1 MAGPVVD
8 ILMYH
13 SISERGGATS
23 IAPKVFAEQM
33 RAIGESGVKVI
44 TLGDYLAAKDGKT
57 TLPPRSVILTFDD
70 GFQDFA
76 ELAWPI
82 MRKLGFRP
90 IVYLPTGY
98 VGRVEG
104 WPGIANPPRSLMGWD
119 TIRALLSE
127 GVDFGSHSVSH
138 PNLDAVDEERL
149 ADELAQSRKVIETRL
164 DRPVPHFAPPYGLAG
179 RNVRSRIATLYASS
193 VGTRMGRAGLDSDPF
208 DLPRI
213 EMHYYRDEARWR
225 AHLAGRANAYLA
237 KRKILRAVK
246 GAVMKPWRGL

>member
-76 ELAWPI
+76 DFA
-82 MRKLGFRP
+82 
-90 IVYLPTGY
+90 
-98 VGRVEG
+98 
-104 WPGIANPPRSLMGWD
+104 
-119 TIRALLSE
+119 ALHA
-127 GVDFGSHSVSH
+127 DHPQQQMFGGDKFVFQF
-138 PNLDAVDEERL
+138 LRFAVR
-149 ADELAQSRKVIETRL
+149 
-164 DRPVPHFAPPYGLAG
+164 
-179 RNVRSRIATLYASS
+179 
-193 VGTRMGRAGLDSDPF
+193 
-208 DLPRI
+208 
-213 EMHYYRDEARWR
+213 
-225 AHLAGRANAYLA
+225 
-237 KRKILRAVK
+237 
-246 GAVMKPWRGL
+246 